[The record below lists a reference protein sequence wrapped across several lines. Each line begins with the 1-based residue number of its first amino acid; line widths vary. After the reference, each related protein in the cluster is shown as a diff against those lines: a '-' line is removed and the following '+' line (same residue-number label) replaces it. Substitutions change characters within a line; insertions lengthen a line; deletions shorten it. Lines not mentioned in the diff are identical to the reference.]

1 MGILRQL
8 NPKSAVLLFVDIC
21 MIDEEIILKG
31 CREGKRVAQKQ
42 LYEKYASVMLAICL
56 RYSKNRDEAEDL
68 IQEGFLKIF
77 QNINTFRNHG
87 SFEGW
92 IKRIMINHALNQ
104 YKKNRKIPFA
114 EDVETI
120 NENEILLRDEEV
132 ENIEPVPAET
142 LLAMIQ
148 SLPEGYRMV
157 FNLYVFEEYSH
168 KEIAETM
175 NFSENTSKTQLMKAR
190 RQLQKK
196 IFEYTNLNEK
206 ALINER

>member
-1 MGILRQL
+1 M
-8 NPKSAVLLFVDIC
+8 F
-21 MIDEEIILKG
+21 DEEIIVKG
-31 CREGKRVAQKQ
+31 CREGKRTAQKQ
-42 LYEKYASVMLAICL
+42 LYEKYVSSMLAICL
-56 RYSKNRDEAEDL
+56 RYSKSRDEAEDL

-77 QNINTFRNHG
+77 QNINTYRNHG
-87 SFEGW
+87 SLEGW

-120 NENEILLRDEEV
+120 NENEILSVHDEPEY
-132 ENIEPVPAET
+132 IEPVPSET

-157 FNLYVFEEYSH
+157 FNLYVFEGYSH
-168 KEIAETM
+168 KEIAEAM

-190 RQLQKK
+190 RQLQNK
-196 IFEYTNLNEK
+196 IFEYTNLKET
-206 ALINER
+206 ALVNER

>member
-1 MGILRQL
+1 M
-8 NPKSAVLLFVDIC
+8 F
-21 MIDEEIILKG
+21 DEKDILKG
-31 CREGKRVAQKQ
+31 CREGKRSAQKQ

-87 SFEGW
+87 SLEGW
-92 IKRIMINHALNQ
+92 IKRIMINHALDH
-104 YKKNRKIPFA
+104 YKKNRKIPFT
-114 EDVETI
+114 EDVEDI
-120 NENEILLRDEEV
+120 NETEILSYDEEV
-132 ENIEPVPAET
+132 EYIEPVPAET

-168 KEIAETM
+168 KEIAEAM

-196 IFEYTNLNEK
+196 YFEYTNMKET
-206 ALINER
+206 ALVNER

>member
-1 MGILRQL
+1 M
-8 NPKSAVLLFVDIC
+8 F
-21 MIDEEIILKG
+21 DEKDILKG
-31 CREGKRVAQKQ
+31 CREGKRSAQKQ
-42 LYEKYASVMLAICL
+42 LYEKYASAMLAICL

-87 SFEGW
+87 SLEGW
-92 IKRIMINHALNQ
+92 IKRIMINHALNH
-104 YKKNRKIPFA
+104 YKKNRKMPFT
-114 EDVETI
+114 EDVENI
-120 NENEILLRDEEV
+120 NETEILYFNEEA
-132 ENIEPVPAET
+132 ENNEPVPPET

-157 FNLYVFEEYSH
+157 FNLFVFEEYSH

-196 IFEYTNLNEK
+196 IIEYTNLNEI
-206 ALINER
+206 ALVNER

>member
-1 MGILRQL
+1 M
-8 NPKSAVLLFVDIC
+8 F
-21 MIDEEIILKG
+21 DEKDILKG
-31 CREGKRVAQKQ
+31 CREGKRSEQKQ

-87 SFEGW
+87 SLEGW
-92 IKRIMINHALNQ
+92 IKRIMINHALNH
-104 YKKNRKIPFA
+104 YKKNRKIPFT
-114 EDVETI
+114 EDVEDI
-120 NENEILLRDEEV
+120 NETEILSYDGEV
-132 ENIEPVPAET
+132 ENIEPVPSET

-196 IFEYTNLNEK
+196 IVEYTNLNEI
-206 ALINER
+206 ALANER

>member
-1 MGILRQL
+1 
-8 NPKSAVLLFVDIC
+8 

-42 LYEKYASVMLAICL
+42 LYEKYVSSMLAICL
-56 RYSKNRDEAEDL
+56 RYSKSRDEAEDL

-77 QNINTFRNHG
+77 QNINTYRKHG
-87 SFEGW
+87 SLEGW

-114 EDVETI
+114 EDVDAI

-157 FNLYVFEEYSH
+157 FNLYVFEKYSH
-168 KEIAETM
+168 RDIAEAM

-190 RQLQKK
+190 RQLQGK
-196 IFEYTNLNEK
+196 ILEYTNMKEK

>member
-1 MGILRQL
+1 M
-8 NPKSAVLLFVDIC
+8 F
-21 MIDEEIILKG
+21 DEKAILKG
-31 CREGKRVAQKQ
+31 CREGKRSAQKQ

-92 IKRIMINHALNQ
+92 IKRIMINHALNH
-104 YKKNRKIPFA
+104 YKKNRKIPFT
-114 EDVETI
+114 EDIEDI
-120 NENEILLRDEEV
+120 NETDILSYDEEV
-132 ENIEPVPAET
+132 ENIEPVSPET

-196 IFEYTNLNEK
+196 IFEYTNLNEI
-206 ALINER
+206 ALVNER

>member
-1 MGILRQL
+1 MF
-8 NPKSAVLLFVDIC
+8 N
-21 MIDEEIILKG
+21 EEIILKG
-31 CREGKRVAQKQ
+31 CREGKRTAQKQ
-42 LYEKYASVMLAICL
+42 LYEKYVSAMLAICL
-56 RYSKNRDEAEDL
+56 RYSKSRDEAEDL
-68 IQEGFLKIF
+68 VQEGFLKIF
-77 QNINTFRNHG
+77 HNINTYRKHG
-87 SFEGW
+87 SLEGW

-114 EDVETI
+114 EDVEEI
-120 NENEILLRDEEV
+120 NENEIISFDEEV
-132 ENIEPVPAET
+132 ENIEPVQPEA

-157 FNLYVFEEYSH
+157 FNLYVFEGYSH

-196 IFEYTNLNEK
+196 FLEFTNLKET
-206 ALINER
+206 ALVNER